1 MTSKLDPFFDDV
13 FRQLTNEGLSYYAR
27 CASPCWGMGVE
38 ISPQALRSWYVRRT
52 QKIAMRSSALSS
64 RALNSSKS
72 IPAVAF
78 QSGLFASREEGAV
91 LVNRSSNPLVSAT
104 DGPLSLLIKAEEQKL
119 AAATPMQNY
128 LLPKKNPLPFVTC
141 QSVSSTTMPTG
152 TIKKGYS

>member
-13 FRQLTNEGLSYYAR
+13 FRQLTNEGLSYR
-27 CASPCWGMGVE
+27 TVCKSLLGMGVE

-128 LLPKKNPLPFVTC
+128 LLPKKNPLR
-141 QSVSSTTMPTG
+141 S
-152 TIKKGYS
+152 